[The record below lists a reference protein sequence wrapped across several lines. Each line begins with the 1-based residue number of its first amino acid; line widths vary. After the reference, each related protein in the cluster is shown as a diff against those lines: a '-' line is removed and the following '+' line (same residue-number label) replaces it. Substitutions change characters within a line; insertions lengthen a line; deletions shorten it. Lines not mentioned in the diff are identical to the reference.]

1 MHTRDHFEDLTDDI
15 LWHVLSFLPANE
27 ALPTCVLD
35 TRWRD
40 LWRHTT
46 SLHLVF
52 DGSVFPRYKR
62 FEQLVKLVIH
72 LRGESPLVTCE
83 IDAYPD
89 DDPEHTFRNTKL
101 LIDYAL
107 ACEAEE
113 LVVRAADIR
122 YDIPMFDVPLN
133 LISHHLKTLHLE
145 RINLDHSD
153 LKFSGCPVLEDLCI
167 QLCSIRA
174 SEISSMSLKRLSII
188 DVCYL
193 RHVVRIQIC
202 APGLISLQLYDFEG
216 LTPCLENMPLLETA
230 YVGLGDGCYD
240 FCRDGQWDCSNPF
253 CGCHFYPVNNGVL
266 LGGFSNVVKLELIA
280 LPKMFIYKWD
290 LECCPI
296 FCKLRTLILN
306 EWFTA
311 NELVCIL
318 QHSPLLEMLTLQ
330 LGNTES
336 NIGAMGGQEMIEKSF
351 VCAHLKV
358 VNIECKEVD
367 EGIHKILKTLRTG
380 GILCDHISIKT
391 PAPSTYSVG
400 AA

>member
-1 MHTRDHFEDLTDDI
+1 M
-15 LWHVLSFLPANE
+15 
-27 ALPTCVLD
+27 
-35 TRWRD
+35 
-40 LWRHTT
+40 
-46 SLHLVF
+46 
-52 DGSVFPRYKR
+52 FPRYKR
-62 FEQLVKLVIH
+62 FEQLVKLVIN
-72 LRGESPLVTCE
+72 LRGESPLVTCK

-89 DDPEHTFRNTKL
+89 DDPEHTFTNTKL

-133 LISHHLKTLHLE
+133 LISQHLKTLHLE

-153 LKFSGCPVLEDLCI
+153 LKFSGCPV
-167 QLCSIRA
+167 
-174 SEISSMSLKRLSII
+174 EISSMSLKCLSII

-193 RHVVRIQIC
+193 RHVVRIRIC
-202 APGLISLQLYDFEG
+202 SPGLISLQLDDFEG

-240 FCRDGQWDCSNPF
+240 FCRDGQGDCSNPF

-280 LPKMFIYKWD
+280 LPRMFIYKWD
-290 LECCPI
+290 LECWPI

-330 LGNTES
+330 VGNTEHHRS
-336 NIGAMGGQEMIEKSF
+336 NGGQEMIEKSF
-351 VCAHLKV
+351 VCAHVKV
-358 VNIECKEVD
+358 VTSECKEVD
-367 EGIHKILKTLRTG
+367 EGIHEILKTLRTG

>member
-1 MHTRDHFEDLTDDI
+1 MDTGDRLGDLTDDI
-15 LWHVLSFLPANE
+15 LWHVLSFLSANE
-27 ALPTCVLD
+27 ALHTCVLD

-46 SLHLVF
+46 SLLFVF
-52 DGSVFPRYKR
+52 DGSMFPRYKR

-72 LRGESPLVTCE
+72 LRGESPLVTCK

-89 DDPEHTFRNTKL
+89 DDPEHTFTNTKL

-107 ACEAEE
+107 VCKAEE

-133 LISHHLKTLHLE
+133 LISQHLKTLHLE
-145 RINLDHSD
+145 RVNLDHSD
-153 LKFSGCPVLEDLCI
+153 LKFSGCPVLEDLSI

-174 SEISSMSLKRLSII
+174 GEISSMSLKRLSITN
-188 DVCYL
+188 VCYL
-193 RHVVRIQIC
+193 RHDVRIRIC
-202 APGLISLQLYDFEG
+202 APGLISLQLDDFEG

-240 FCRDGQWDCSNPF
+240 FCRDGQADCNYPY

-266 LGGFSNVVKLELIA
+266 LGGLSNVGKLELIA
-280 LPKMFIYKWD
+280 VPKMFIYKWD
-290 LECCPI
+290 LEGCPI
-296 FCKLRTLILN
+296 FCKLRTLLLN
-306 EWFTA
+306 EWFTTIG
-311 NELVCIL
+311 LVCIL
-318 QHSPLLEMLTLQ
+318 QHSPLLEMLTLR

-336 NIGAMGGQEMIEKSF
+336 LTGEMGIQEMIQKSF
-351 VCAHLKV
+351 VSAHLKV

-367 EGIHKILKTLRTG
+367 EGIHKILKILRIG
-380 GILCDHISIKT
+380 GILRDHICIKT